1 MPKLTRNFTQGKM
14 NKDLDSRL
22 IPPGQYRDALNIQVA
37 TSEGSDVG
45 AVQNILGTTLTT
57 QRKSASIVWQ
67 TNLGFGSV
75 NPKIIGICKDS
86 LNDKIYYFVTDG
98 SNSHAIM
105 EYSLS
110 TNYLLAVIADVRTSG
125 NVLNFSEDYP
135 ITGVNILDGILFWTD
150 DLNEPKRLN
159 IQRYIDATN
168 ASLTDRINATTSIY
182 SREFNESDI
191 TVIRKSPKKKI
202 TLDISS
208 TLSAAGNNNR
218 GAGTNPIILNPVN
231 FNQGG
236 VGEFP
241 KTGDVVLTW
250 GESQRITP
258 LSAFE
263 NKKVIL
269 TGEKKDENGI
279 AREYIITGTLK
290 TGTFTSSS
298 EVVGN
303 YIGATI
309 TVDVVPRDVPNESMA
324 WRMVLDETEYIYKN
338 EMPRFSYRW
347 KYVDGEYSTYA
358 PFSDV
363 AFLPGKYDYS
373 SFKGE
378 NNGMRNHARKITL
391 TLVTGTD
398 TTFGPPK
405 DVEYVEILYKSA
417 SSNNIQV
424 IKTHDLGTGDI
435 STLEIT
441 SELSG
446 PTVESLQLLRPFDNV
461 PRKAKAQEIIG
472 NRVVY
477 GNYLQNYNVDADITI
492 SASPSATTFPS
503 GQTGFGLAS
512 LKSNRTYQIG
522 VSFLDDYNRES
533 PVFTDENAS
542 VTIPFINSNT
552 INQLAVSVS
561 SSAPSWAT
569 FYKYYIKEISNPYY
583 NLSLD
588 RFYTAEDGN
597 IWLGFPSSERN
608 KISEEDY
615 IVLKKQ
621 HDTDVAVTDNTEYK
635 VIDIKNE
642 APDFIK
648 KVFKPAGRFNVGM
661 STSNLFSNTSKTQQF
676 FGPQIAKNPEFA
688 KLLEGGN
695 RIQFI
700 SGNKSS
706 SIYEIESGGLAES
719 EDSTTTVPQS
729 SPHNAYNKYK
739 VVLVKK
745 GLDDNDDFL
754 LQITDA
760 VFECVIFS
768 ETDKDQSQFLGK
780 FFVKIKN
787 SNSIQ
792 NDIVVPAFNSE
803 TTKVI
808 KGENIQD
815 NMPVNPLVTF
825 FDPGPFSVATYSNY
839 VPKISFEDT
848 NANPTGDGDHPND
861 GDDSFTLCFG
871 PIEVANDPYGVDID
885 FNGSNAQFVFNN
897 LLPGAKIRFKKDGN
911 EGKVYTVTT
920 VTASSNYTRI
930 INGVTFTYKLSTF
943 EVERNFEDGFT
954 NGDVDRIEL
963 LELDPDYTFIS
974 TNPAIF
980 ETVPKKNID
989 LDIYYE
995 ATNARSIS
1003 SLGSTATL
1011 NYFNSYA
1018 FGNGVES
1025 DRVRD
1030 DFNNVTIG
1038 KGVRVSSVLLEPYA
1052 EERLGASLIYS
1063 GILNT
1068 RSGINNSNQFTT
1080 AIDITKD
1087 LPNTYGGIQK
1097 LHARDTNLIVFC
1109 EDKVFSVQANKNAL
1123 FSADGN
1129 PNVTASSNVL
1139 GQTMPFAGE
1148 FGISKNPESFASYGF
1163 RAYFTDKARG
1173 KVLRLSRDGLTDI
1186 SSKGM
1191 TNFFEDKFRDHTG
1204 RITGSYD
1211 ENMGTYNVHFVGD
1224 ESLAFKEQVD
1234 GWPSRLSYAQ
1244 PCAVSL
1250 NNAYYS
1256 INNGLV
1262 WKHTNSS
1269 SWNTFYGNFYNSSVT
1284 FFFND
1289 AADKVKNFKTLSYQG
1304 DANWG
1309 ADISDS
1315 LNKGEV
1321 TGWKER
1327 EGLYFNFI
1335 KGTSATWV
1343 NSSQTG
1349 TLDLKDFSVQGIGD
1363 IESVSSLTNVPS
1375 WEITF
1380 AETPNVS
1387 IQTKGDSGQS
1397 GDYGD
1402 VLYIS
1407 NNSGKKQVG
1416 EILNVTDNVIEV
1428 SYDQG
1433 VTPVAGDYAFFA
1445 KNRIVNT
1452 SGIVGFAP
1460 KVKMTLAATNART
1473 KKELFAV
1480 SSEIFISSE

>member
-75 NPKIIGICKDS
+75 NPKIIGIYKDS

-159 IQRYIDATN
+159 IERYIEASN
-168 ASLTDRINATTSIY
+168 ASLTDRINTTTSIY
-182 SREFNESDI
+182 SREFEESDI

-202 TLDISS
+202 SISTTS
-208 TLSAAGNNNR
+208 TLTSAGNNHR
-218 GAGTNPIILNPVN
+218 GAGINPLIIQPVN

-236 VGEFP
+236 VGEYP
-241 KTGDVVLTW
+241 KTGDVDLTW
-250 GESQRITP
+250 GENQRITP

-263 NKKVIL
+263 NKEVIL
-269 TGEKKDENGI
+269 TAEKTDENGI
-279 AREYIITGTLK
+279 TRDYEVTGTLK
-290 TGTFTSSS
+290 TGSFTPSG
-298 EVVGN
+298 EVVSN
-303 YIGATI
+303 YVGATI
-309 TVDVVPRDVPNESMA
+309 TLDTVPRDVPNEA
-324 WRMVLDETEYIYKN
+324 LTWQLVLKEGDYIYKN

-347 KYVDGEYSTYA
+347 KYIDGEYSTYA
-358 PFSDV
+358 PFSDP
-363 AFLPGKYDYS
+363 AFLPGKFDYS
-373 SFKGE
+373 GFKGE
-378 NNGMRNHARKITL
+378 NEGMANHVRKITL
-391 TLVTGTD
+391 TLATGGD
-398 TTFGPPK
+398 ATFGPPK
-405 DVEYVEILYKSA
+405 DVRYIEILHKSA
-417 SSNNIQV
+417 DSANVRV
-424 IKTHDLGTGDI
+424 IKTHDLDNGDLA
-435 STLEIT
+435 TLELT
-441 SELSG
+441 AELSG
-446 PTVESLQLLRPFDNV
+446 PTVESLQLLRPWDNV
-461 PRKAKAQEIIG
+461 PRKAKSQEIIG

-477 GNYLQNYNVDADITI
+477 GNYLQNYDVEPDIDFSVSLNETAFTN
-492 SASPSATTFPS
+492 STLLY
-503 GQTGFGLAS
+503 GQPS
-512 LKSNRTYQIG
+512 LKSNRTYQVG
-522 VSFLDDYNRES
+522 VSFLDEYNRES

-542 VTIPFINSNT
+542 LKIEHINAST
-552 INQLAVSVS
+552 INKLAVNVT
-561 SSAPSWAT
+561 SSAPSWAS
-569 FYKYYIKEISNPYY
+569 FYKYYVKEISNPYY

-597 IWLGFPSSERN
+597 IWLSFPSSERN
-608 KISEEDY
+608 KITEEDY
-615 IVLKKQ
+615 LILKKQ
-621 HDTDVAVTDNTEYK
+621 HDTAEPVVDDTEYK

-642 APDFIK
+642 APSFIRK
-648 KVFKPAGRFNVGM
+648 KHKPSMRVFGGM
-661 STSNLFSNTSKTQQF
+661 SSSNLFNDNSKTQIF
-676 FGPQIAKNPEFA
+676 FGPKFVDNNNFA
-688 KLLEGGN
+688 EALKGGN
-695 RIQFI
+695 KIQFI
-700 SGNKSS
+700 SGVQSS
-706 SIYEIESGGLAES
+706 SIYTIESGGL
-719 EDSTTTVPQS
+719 QS
-729 SPHNAYNKYK
+729 NEADHTNIGGDDYNKYK
-739 VVLVKK
+739 VVLTQR

-754 LQITDA
+754 LNITSA
-760 VFECVIFS
+760 TFEIVVYEES
-768 ETDKDQSQFLGK
+768 EIEGSEFLGK

-792 NDIVVPAFNSE
+792 TNIVVPAFNSE
-803 TTKVI
+803 TARVV
-808 KGENIQD
+808 KGENIPD
-815 NMPVNPLVTF
+815 NMDFNPIVTLVDTA
-825 FDPGPFSVATYSNY
+825 PGAPSFTLVRSR
-839 VPKISFEDT
+839 ISFEDT
-848 NANPTGDGDHPND
+848 NANPTNDGNHPADGDNTF
-861 GDDSFTLCFG
+861 SLCFG
-871 PIEVANDPYGVDID
+871 PVETDGNIDID
-885 FNGSNAQFVFNN
+885 FNFNNANHVFNN
-897 LLPGAKIRFKKDGN
+897 LTPGTAFRFKKDGN
-911 EGKVYTVTT
+911 EGKVYTVTS
-920 VTASSNYTRI
+920 VAPEANYTRTI
-930 INGVTFTYKLSTF
+930 GSTTYTYKLSVFT
-943 EVERNFEDGFT
+943 VDRDFEDGFSS
-954 NGDVDRIEL
+954 GDVDRIEL
-963 LELDPDYTFIS
+963 LELDPEYVLIS
-974 TNPAIF
+974 SNPAIF
-980 ETVPKKNID
+980 ETVPKKNVD

-995 ATNARSIS
+995 ATNARNIS
-1003 SLGSTATL
+1003 SFGNQATL
-1011 NYFNSYA
+1011 NYFNAYA

-1025 DRVRD
+1025 NRVRD
-1030 DFNNVTIG
+1030 DFNNIEMG
-1038 KGVRVSSVLLEPYA
+1038 KGVRVSTVLLEPYL
-1052 EERLGASLIYS
+1052 EERKSASLIFS
-1063 GILNT
+1063 GIVN
-1068 RSGINNSNQFTT
+1068 SIAGINNSNQFTT
-1080 AIDITKD
+1080 AINITKD
-1087 LPNTYGGIQK
+1087 LPNTYGSVQK
-1097 LHARDTNLIVFC
+1097 LHARDTNLIAFC

-1129 PNVTASSNVL
+1129 PNVTASDNVL
-1139 GQTMPFAGE
+1139 GQTMPFGGE

-1250 NNAYYS
+1250 NNVYYS

-1269 SWNTFYGNFYNSSVT
+1269 NWNTFYGNFYDSSVT

-1304 DANWG
+1304 DENWG
-1309 ADISDS
+1309 ADITDS

-1363 IESVSSLTNVPS
+1363 IESVSSLTPVPS

-1380 AETPNVS
+1380 AEAPNAS
-1387 IQTKGDSGQS
+1387 IQTKGDGSQS
-1397 GDYGD
+1397 GDFGD

-1407 NNSGKKQVG
+1407 NSSGKKQVG
-1416 EILNVTDNVIEV
+1416 EILSVTGNVVEV
-1428 SYDQG
+1428 SYDQN
-1433 VTPVAGDYAFFA
+1433 VTPATGDYAFFA